1 MLYFKSFHVRSSQHR
16 DKNDGWQHFLALLS
30 SAGGHRWLPGDPGPC
45 PPRCR
50 GRVQQLPRQR
60 PRPAAA
66 PGGEREGGRGREGE
80 REGRPPVLW
89 ERCRDT
95 RPCCVVGTARDPG
108 PACGCPAGPSGSRIP
123 RLSGQALGSFGKAWS
138 RRLRAA
144 PGREPGPAGWS
155 WRCGSGCSP
164 PRAPEVSGRHRH
176 RLRKKWN

>member
-66 PGGEREGGRGREGE
+66 PGGERERAREGE

-123 RLSGQALGSFGKAWS
+123 RLSGQALGRFGKAWS

-144 PGREPGPAGWS
+144 PGPGREPGPAGWS

-176 RLRKKWN
+176 RLRKK

>member
-66 PGGEREGGRGREGE
+66 PGGEREGGRGGQG
-80 REGRPPVLW
+80 GRKGGQAA
-89 ERCRDT
+89 
-95 RPCCVVGTARDPG
+95 CVVGALPG
-108 PACGCPAGPSGSRIP
+108 YTPMLCCGNRQ
-123 RLSGQALGSFGKAWS
+123 R
-138 RRLRAA
+138 
-144 PGREPGPAGWS
+144 
-155 WRCGSGCSP
+155 
-164 PRAPEVSGRHRH
+164 PRASLRVSGGP
-176 RLRKKWN
+176 LRQPHPSAVRASARELWEGLEPAAEGGPRP